1 MEKQGKVSVII
12 PVYNGEK
19 YLNET
24 LETIRNST
32 FTNLEI
38 VIVNDGSTDL
48 SLEICQEH
56 AKRDPRIVIECKK
69 MEGLQPREIQV

>member
-48 SLEICQEH
+48 SLEICQEQ
-56 AKRDPRIVIECKK
+56 K
-69 MEGLQPREIQV
+69 EIPAS